1 MKKTLSIIIPAYN
14 EKDTILQ
21 VIDLVKK
28 VNIGDYNKEIIVVD
42 DGSKD
47 GTRELLAKATGVK
60 KVFQPKNTGKGGA
73 LKEGIRQATGDY
85 IIFHDADM
93 EYDPADFKY
102 MLPLLE
108 SGLVD
113 VVIGSR
119 FTGRKQVVFG
129 KNKNVVLS
137 NLLGNMVL
145 RTAFNILYMTR
156 FSDIYPCYKMI
167 RLADLKALEL
177 KERGF
182 AFDLE
187 MIIKLLKKGKVF
199 VDVPVHYSHRGYH
212 QGKKIR
218 PLRDGIRSLA
228 AILKYRVFN

>member
-1 MKKTLSIIIPAYN
+1 MKKTLSIVIPAYN
-14 EKDTILQ
+14 EKDTIMQ
-21 VIDLVKK
+21 VLERVKTAD
-28 VNIGDYNKEIIVVD
+28 IGPYDKEIIVVD

-47 GTRELLAKATGVK
+47 GTRELLAKASGVK
-60 KVFQPKNTGKGGA
+60 KIFQPKNGGKGAA
-73 LKEGIRQATGDY
+73 LKEGIKQATGDY

-93 EYDPADFKY
+93 EYDPEDFKY
-102 MLPLLE
+102 MLPLME
-108 SGLVD
+108 SELVD

-119 FTGRKQVVFG
+119 FIGRKQIVFG

-137 NLLGNMVL
+137 NLLGNMAL
-145 RTAFNILYMTR
+145 RTAFNIIYMTR

-167 RLADLKALEL
+167 RLADLKGLQL
-177 KERGF
+177 KESGF

-199 VDVPVHYSHRGYH
+199 VDVPVHYHHRGYH

-218 PLRDGIRSLA
+218 PLRDGIRSMA
-228 AILKYRVFN
+228 AILKYRIFD